1 MFRSQWLL
9 TFTKPVFLLR
19 KVFVAKFVVN
29 TLSEKKICY
38 IPKYYISLHRDVAQD
53 LICITSTYIYSKI
66 LMIIF

>member
-1 MFRSQWLL
+1 MFRSQWFL
-9 TFTKPVFLLR
+9 TFTKPFFLLR

-38 IPKYYISLHRDVAQD
+38 IPRYYISLHRDVAQD